1 MKTTI
6 YMCRSRNAKERRT
19 AKIFQ
24 GETCFSFS
32 TGTEIHPNREQ
43 FSFCF
48 SIDSSSCLES
58 NRIEEISFFLSFFLS
73 RFTARY
79 TWIKQHDWSDFS
91 RKFFLFDFVKRWFC
105 SQGRLRDV
113 EEELKLERDVRF
125 RQEKEL
131 TNLRI
136 DFDEIEQ
143 QLDEM
148 SNARD
153 REVDANKR

>member
-1 MKTTI
+1 MTEAI
-6 YMCRSRNAKERRT
+6 LAVSFVFPIDRR
-19 AKIFQ
+19 F
-24 GETCFSFS
+24 
-32 TGTEIHPNREQ
+32 R
-43 FSFCF
+43 
-48 SIDSSSCLES
+48 
-58 NRIEEISFFLSFFLS
+58 
-73 RFTARY
+73 
-79 TWIKQHDWSDFS
+79 
-91 RKFFLFDFVKRWFC
+91 LFNVDFV
-105 SQGRLRDV
+105 QGRLRDV

-148 SNARD
+148 TNARD